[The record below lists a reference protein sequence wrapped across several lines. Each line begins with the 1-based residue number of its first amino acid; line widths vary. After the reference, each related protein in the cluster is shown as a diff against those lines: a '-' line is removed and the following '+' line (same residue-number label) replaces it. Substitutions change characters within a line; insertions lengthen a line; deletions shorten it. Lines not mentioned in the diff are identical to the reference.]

1 MRLTPV
7 LFSLFLLIPLL
18 LIPIPVFAQM
28 ESFRITGNP
37 YPEIDSAFN
46 VQIIVQGTSR
56 SAGYFDVQA
65 TIYEKD
71 NPNWVVAAFPKS
83 IYSGTN
89 TAMIDMKQGDKP
101 FKVNVPY
108 ILQIQH
114 ALMIT
119 TFEFTPIEKSSNA
132 PIVKNPYQEIEDIIV
147 ENEKLKEELEKKD
160 AIIME
165 QVRVIQN
172 LASMLKKTVFEPI
185 MSYFSIL

>member
-1 MRLTPV
+1 MLSV
-7 LFSLFLLIPLL
+7 LLIPLL

-28 ESFRITGNP
+28 ESIRITGNL

-46 VQIIVQGTSR
+46 VKIIVQGTSR
-56 SAGYFDVQA
+56 SSTGYFDVQA
-65 TIYEKD
+65 TIYEKN
-71 NPNWVVAAFPKS
+71 NPNWLVAAFPKS

-89 TAMIDMKQGDKP
+89 TALIDMKQGEKP

-114 ALMIT
+114 ALIIT

-132 PIVKNPYQEIEDIIV
+132 PIVKNPYQEIEDIIA
-147 ENEKLKEELEKKD
+147 ENKELKEELEKKD
-160 AIIME
+160 AVIME

-185 MSYFSIL
+185 MNYFSMF

>member
-37 YPEIDSAFN
+37 YPEIDSTFN

-71 NPNWVVAAFPKS
+71 NPNWIVAAFPKS

-89 TAMIDMKQGDKP
+89 TATIDMKQGDKP

-119 TFEFTPIEKSSNA
+119 TFEFTPVEKSSDA
-132 PIVKNPYQEIEDIIV
+132 PVGKNLFQEIQELID
-147 ENEKLKEELEKKD
+147 ENKKLKEDLEKKD
-160 AIIME
+160 LVIME
-165 QVRVIQN
+165 QIKVIQN

>member
-1 MRLTPV
+1 
-7 LFSLFLLIPLL
+7 
-18 LIPIPVFAQM
+18 M

-37 YPEIDSAFN
+37 YPEIDSTFN

-71 NPNWVVAAFPKS
+71 NPNWIVAAFPKS

-89 TAMIDMKQGDKP
+89 TATIDMKQGDKP

-119 TFEFTPIEKSSNA
+119 TFEFTPVEKSSDA
-132 PIVKNPYQEIEDIIV
+132 PVGKNLFQEIQELID
-147 ENEKLKEELEKKD
+147 ENKKLKEDLEKKD
-160 AIIME
+160 LVIME
-165 QVRVIQN
+165 QIKVIQN

>member
-1 MRLTPV
+1 
-7 LFSLFLLIPLL
+7 LIPLL

-37 YPEIDSAFN
+37 YPEIDSTFN

-71 NPNWVVAAFPKS
+71 NPNWIVAAFPKS

-89 TAMIDMKQGDKP
+89 TATIDMKQGDKP

-119 TFEFTPIEKSSNA
+119 TFEFTPVEKSSDA
-132 PIVKNPYQEIEDIIV
+132 PVGKNLFQEIQELID
-147 ENEKLKEELEKKD
+147 ENKKLKEDLEKKD
-160 AIIME
+160 LVIME
-165 QVRVIQN
+165 QIKVIQN

>member
-1 MRLTPV
+1 MNSWLI
-7 LFSLFLLIPLL
+7 FALIPLIL
-18 LIPIPVFAQM
+18 SLGIVPVFAQM

-56 SAGYFDVQA
+56 SSTGYFDVQA

-71 NPNWVVAAFPKS
+71 NPNWLVAAFPKS

-89 TAMIDMKQGDKP
+89 TAVIDMKQGDKP

-147 ENEKLKEELEKKD
+147 ENKKLKEELEKKD

-172 LASMLKKTVFEPI
+172 LAAMMKKIIFEPI
-185 MSYFSIL
+185 LNYFSTI